1 MKEIPNQELKLNL
14 RSSVTTMFN
23 LIEIKMVSIFFSRV
37 LNVVIVL
44 ITRLVTCIRKKDRT
58 DRQTVYQNFN
68 QQKWQR

>member
-23 LIEIKMVSIFFSRV
+23 LTEIKMVSIFFSRV